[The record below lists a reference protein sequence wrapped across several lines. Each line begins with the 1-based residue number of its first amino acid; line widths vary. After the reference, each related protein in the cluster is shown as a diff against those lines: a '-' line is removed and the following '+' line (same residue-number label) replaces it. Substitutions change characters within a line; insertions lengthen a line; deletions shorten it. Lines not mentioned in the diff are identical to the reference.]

1 MLSSPILPSPK
12 YWRERVNN
20 QSKKN
25 RGKGDAMEDN
35 AVIFVGDKPVMN
47 YVLAVMTQFNK
58 PVSTVTLKARGRAIS
73 RAVDTAEITRN
84 RFMLNVIVKNI
95 TIDTEAIQ
103 SEDGKTVNVSSME
116 IVLAKTSTTTP

>member
-1 MLSSPILPSPK
+1 LPSLK

-25 RGKGDAMEDN
+25 RREGDALEDN

-84 RFMLNVIVKNI
+84 RFMLNIIVKNI

-116 IVLAKTSTTTP
+116 IVLAKT